1 MTWSVR
7 RSVDRSVGMS
17 LFLKWG
23 GSFTSVLT
31 FSSEMASTVLYIF
44 SSEMASLTNFMET
57 LKALAATFP
66 KVRSL

>member
-1 MTWSVR
+1 MKLPY
-7 RSVDRSVGMS
+7 DGMS
-17 LFLKWG
+17 LFSKMGKEVSLLCSHLALRWQ
-23 GSFTSVLT
+23 VLYC
-31 FSSEMASTVLYIF
+31 TVLYIF